1 MGADRG
7 AGTVELNARSI
18 QSRRQNVLKIPK
30 KGGLAF
36 KISPKEFRKQAKEL
50 NINVRGFTDEEIR
63 RKVQNKKSLLA
74 VQKKF
79 SEDTQYR
86 ESKRARTKLAQ
97 EKFKTNTEKYRKYL
111 ESVQESR
118 IASGRFVK
126 IPKEFSPQGIFWA
139 DIVKTADENRKGRL
153 QNSHIKYAAPN
164 IKTPK
169 TIDAVKKIKLV
180 DINVIDPKTNKP
192 KIITYDNFLKHLED
206 NKNLYRIDSKTALRE
221 YEKKNFFDSNT
232 PLKKK
237 FIKKFY
243 DIDISDKALYESGGL
258 KKGIAPYK
266 RAPFHMHHTAGR
278 GENVFNVQYALGT
291 DNIEEG
297 RLRKVFDSDFKY
309 GKNLSEKKEAVKKFI
324 NTKDPF
330 IESRRGG
337 GPYGTR
343 ETLRAVTERT
353 APELLQDLIKTVN
366 KSPQVCRKILD
377 YKTGGISTTCATAIA
392 QDPIKAATALEEIK
406 PTSAAL
412 GKVRNAASAFL
423 KFAGKGK
430 VFGITAGVGAGA
442 GALVKQFR
450 NDEPDTYLSNEN
462 QMKAMLVDTF
472 EEDTLGK
479 AGIGGEL
486 AAAGLA
492 VPGSAAVYKARR
504 LPFTDATGKTRAAM
518 GPLRAGLGPVGK
530 ALSGFATPLGMAL
543 TTPINIARQIREGDS
558 LEDIATN
565 PFNYLAPALAGRFTR
580 EATRGMNPQGILAR
594 GLRLGMNPA
603 TIRAGSKF
611 LGLPGLALSLGYE
624 GYDQY
629 KKYKEGEGFIYNLLN
644 KDE

>member
-1 MGADRG
+1 MEKVILNEKTFRELYKKFPGGTDAEFLEFIKKEGEAKGIKYVGADRG

-50 NINVRGFTDEEIR
+50 NINVRGLTDEEIR

-79 SEDTQYR
+79 AEDPQYR

-243 DIDISDKALYESGGL
+243 DIDISDKALYESGCL

-324 NTKDPF
+324 NTKSPF
-330 IESRRGG
+330 IESRLGG
-337 GPYGTR
+337 VPYGTR

-353 APELLQDLIKTVN
+353 APELLQDLIKTFN
-366 KSPQVCRKILD
+366 KSPQV
-377 YKTGGISTTCATAIA
+377 
-392 QDPIKAATALEEIK
+392 
-406 PTSAAL
+406 
-412 GKVRNAASAFL
+412 
-423 KFAGKGK
+423 
-430 VFGITAGVGAGA
+430 
-442 GALVKQFR
+442 
-450 NDEPDTYLSNEN
+450 
-462 QMKAMLVDTF
+462 
-472 EEDTLGK
+472 
-479 AGIGGEL
+479 
-486 AAAGLA
+486 
-492 VPGSAAVYKARR
+492 
-504 LPFTDATGKTRAAM
+504 
-518 GPLRAGLGPVGK
+518 
-530 ALSGFATPLGMAL
+530 
-543 TTPINIARQIREGDS
+543 
-558 LEDIATN
+558 
-565 PFNYLAPALAGRFTR
+565 
-580 EATRGMNPQGILAR
+580 
-594 GLRLGMNPA
+594 
-603 TIRAGSKF
+603 
-611 LGLPGLALSLGYE
+611 
-624 GYDQY
+624 
-629 KKYKEGEGFIYNLLN
+629 
-644 KDE
+644 